1 MSKRVTVEELLR
13 PEQDFELLEMG
24 KRFCAMSGL
33 DEHVD
38 DDALLMTC
46 IGIRLDVERN
56 NLNAFIAYIDGEP
69 VGFIVGVTTKA
80 LHRKGVV
87 AEQKLWYV
95 EQSARGSL
103 AAKALIRAYE
113 DWARLNGATQL
124 YTGTAIRQLSERTSK
139 LLEKLGYARV
149 GALHVKEI

>member
-1 MSKRVTVEELLR
+1 MSKRITVEELLR
-13 PEQDFELLEMG
+13 PEQDFQIMEMA
-24 KRFCAMSGL
+24 KRFCEISGL

-38 DDALLMTC
+38 EDTILETC
-46 IGIRLDVERN
+46 VGIRMDMERN
-56 NLNAFIAYIDGEP
+56 NLNTFIAYMDGEP

-113 DWARLNGATQL
+113 EWARLNGATQL
-124 YTGTAIRQLSERTSK
+124 YTGTAVRQLSERTSK

>member
-1 MSKRVTVEELLR
+1 MSKHVTVEELLR
-13 PEQDFELLEMG
+13 PEQDFEVIAMA
-24 KRFCAMSGL
+24 KRFCEISGL

-38 DDALLMTC
+38 DEVILETC
-46 IGIRLDVERN
+46 VRIRQDFERN
-56 NLNAFIAYIDGEP
+56 YLNTFIAYMNGEP
-69 VGFIVGVTTKA
+69 IGFIVGVTMPA

-113 DWARLNGATQL
+113 QWARLNGATQL
-124 YTGTAIRQLSERTSK
+124 YTGTAVRQLSERTSK